1 MIFGGLFGGGSARDA
16 TPAVAVVRDITIGR
30 MVRLDALAWRRL
42 TGSGFSLD
50 RDTLEITAQGVIRLD
65 DGSHVHRFYTDDE
78 LMLQAVSQS
87 ADGSDADDFTLFKP
101 WSSTYPVD
109 WTDTGAFRNRLSQPV
124 WDEPGLPQFRRF
136 WYADD
141 DRVQPPVELWEAVY
155 HERTGRPVRRIKQ
168 ACMLYA
174 RDLMPEGQELLLA
187 LAMEPEGG
195 DLTHEIMVGLPL
207 LPAEFSA

>member
-1 MIFGGLFGGGSARDA
+1 MIFGSLFGGNSRED

-30 MVRLDALAWRRL
+30 QVRLDALAWRRL
-42 TGSGFSLD
+42 SGAAFTLD
-50 RDTLEITAQGVIRLD
+50 RDTLEITAQGLIRLD

-87 ADGSDADDFTLFKP
+87 ADGSDADDFTLFRP

-109 WTDTGAFRNRLSQPV
+109 RSDTAAFRDRLSRPT
-124 WDEPGLPQFRRF
+124 WDEAGLARFDRF
-136 WYADD
+136 WYPGD
-141 DRVQPPVELWEAVY
+141 DRTQPPVELWESVY
-155 HERTGRPVRRIKQ
+155 EERTGRPVRHIKQ

-174 RDLMPEGQELLLA
+174 REVPPEGQELLLA
-187 LAMEPEGG
+187 LAMQPEGG